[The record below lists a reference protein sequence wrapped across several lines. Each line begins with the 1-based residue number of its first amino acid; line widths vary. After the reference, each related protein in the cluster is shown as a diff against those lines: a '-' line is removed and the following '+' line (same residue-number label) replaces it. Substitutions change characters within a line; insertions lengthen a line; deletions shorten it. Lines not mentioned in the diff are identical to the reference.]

1 MLNLLDVVLEELIS
15 LFGNLG
21 ISVESTS
28 PLGKFVIGVG
38 VVGGV
43 RRSFTSD
50 PVDVLRE
57 TSE

>member
-1 MLNLLDVVLEELIS
+1 MLNLLDVVLEEFIS